1 MLATLRPVSSDAG
14 GRSIP
19 DPGYAGDD
27 GSADADLVA
36 AVAAHAADPARLPA
50 VLAALHRARV
60 LAPVVALLGETGTTA
75 DGLVH
80 DKTADIAVP
89 VLVDPDGAR
98 ALPVFTD
105 LAALA
110 RWDAAARPVPVAGPR
125 AAQVALAEGAEA
137 LVLDLAGPLTVTLPL
152 PELRALA
159 EGRAAR
165 AVWEDPEVTA
175 AVAALLEGE
184 PAARSAHLAPY
195 AGRDARLTVVVDPDA
210 DRAVLAARIGVEVAA
225 LPVLRG
231 GVRGLDVAV
240 VAAPDRAG
248 PPC

>member
-19 DPGYAGDD
+19 DPGNAFDD
-27 GSADADLVA
+27 GSADAELVA

-75 DGLVH
+75 GGLVH

-89 VLVDPDGAR
+89 VLVDPEGAR

-137 LVLDLAGPLTVTLPL
+137 LVLDLAGPLTVTLPM

-159 EGRAAR
+159 EARAASP
-165 AVWEDPEVTA
+165 VWDDPEVAA
-175 AVAALLEGE
+175 AVAEVLEGE
-184 PAARSAHLAPY
+184 PAARSAHLAPC

-210 DRAVLAARIGVEVAA
+210 DRAAVAARIGAALAA

-231 GVRGLDVAV
+231 GVRGLEVDVTV
-240 VAAPDRAG
+240 DQAG
-248 PPC
+248 PLC

>member
-19 DPGYAGDD
+19 DPGNSFDD
-27 GSADADLVA
+27 GSADAELVA

-60 LAPVVALLGETGTTA
+60 LAPVVALLGDTGTTPG
-75 DGLVH
+75 GLAH

-89 VLVDPDGAR
+89 LLVDPDGAR

-159 EGRAAR
+159 EARAAR
-165 AVWEDPEVTA
+165 PVWDDPEVAA
-175 AVAALLEGE
+175 AVAEVLEGE
-184 PAARSAHLAPY
+184 PTSRQAHLAPC

-210 DRAVLAARIGVEVAA
+210 DRAALAARIGAAVAA

-240 VAAPDRAG
+240 TVGPDRAA
-248 PPC
+248 PPG

>member
-1 MLATLRPVSSDAG
+1 MLATLRPVSSDVG

-27 GSADADLVA
+27 GSADAELVA

-75 DGLVH
+75 GGLVH

-89 VLVDPDGAR
+89 VLVDPEGAR

-159 EGRAAR
+159 EARAASP
-165 AVWEDPEVTA
+165 VWDDPEVAA
-175 AVAALLEGE
+175 AVAEVLEGV
-184 PAARSAHLAPY
+184 PAARSAHLAPC
-195 AGRDARLTVVVDPDA
+195 AGRDGRLTVVVDPDA
-210 DRAVLAARIGVEVAA
+210 DRASLAARIGAAVTA

-240 VAAPDRAG
+240 AVGPDRAG

>member
-19 DPGYAGDD
+19 DRGYADDD
-27 GSADADLVA
+27 GGADADLVA

-60 LAPVVALLGETGTTA
+60 LAPVVALPGETGTTA
-75 DGLVH
+75 VGLVH

-98 ALPVFTD
+98 ALPIFTD

-137 LVLDLAGPLTVTLPL
+137 LVLDLAGPLMVTLPL
-152 PELRALA
+152 PEVRALA
-159 EGRAAR
+159 EGRATR
-165 AVWEDPEVTA
+165 TVWDDPEVAA
-175 AVAALLEGE
+175 AVAVVLEAE
-184 PAARSAHLAPY
+184 PAARSAHLAPC

-210 DRAVLAARIGVEVAA
+210 DRAALAARIGAAVAA

-240 VAAPDRAG
+240 TVGPDRAG
-248 PPC
+248 PSC

>member
-19 DPGYAGDD
+19 DPGFAGDD

-36 AVAAHAADPARLPA
+36 AVAAHAADPARLPE

-60 LAPVVALLGETGTTA
+60 LAPVVALPGETGTTA
-75 DGLVH
+75 GGLVH

-89 VLVDPDGAR
+89 VLVDPGGAR

-105 LAALA
+105 LSALA
-110 RWDAAARPVPVAGPR
+110 RWDATARPVPVAGPR

-159 EGRAAR
+159 VGRGGR
-165 AVWEDPEVTA
+165 PVWDDPEVAA
-175 AVAALLEGE
+175 AVAGVLEGE
-184 PAARSAHLAPY
+184 PSARSAHLTPC
-195 AGRDARLTVVVDPDA
+195 AGRDARLTVVVDADA
-210 DRAVLAARIGVEVAA
+210 DRGAVAARIGAAVAA
-225 LPVLRG
+225 LPVLG
-231 GVRGLDVAV
+231 GAVRGLEVAV
-240 VAAPDRAG
+240 TVPSDPAG